1 MLLQA
6 SHVAS
11 ESACTLNLPQS
22 LQSTCTRPDNNR
34 HNRHNAPCPA
44 GRPAQPAAWVPDND
58 CPSCYPHLLNGHMRC
73 RQLHVRVRQRDICR
87 HPRQA
92 RQAGRPDSPR
102 SPDGQ
107 VEQCP
112 RVSWPSRPGKVT
124 RPRAQAPCG
133 PARLAV
139 IASAPL
145 LFFLLA
151 NLSSLARYRSC
162 SLCQCCQDLMDGRGS
177 KARNHAVTLQC
188 HRRNNPLEFSS
199 HSRGFLFPV
208 YSPCLLG
215 SPHTVLLRTRYF
227 IYPPGHLVV

>member
-58 CPSCYPHLLNGHMRC
+58 CPSLPSHLAHLLNGHMRC

-92 RQAGRPDSPR
+92 RQADRPDSPR
-102 SPDGQ
+102 GPDGQ

-112 RVSWPSRPGKVT
+112 RVSWPNRPGKVT
-124 RPRAQAPCG
+124 RPRAQAP
-133 PARLAV
+133 PARLA
-139 IASAPL
+139 IICFCAPL
-145 LFFLLA
+145 VLPSCQFILFGEIQILQP
-151 NLSSLARYRSC
+151 LSVLSRSN
-162 SLCQCCQDLMDGRGS
+162 GRTGQQS
-177 KARNHAVTLQC
+177 TEPCRHFAV
-188 HRRNNPLEFSS
+188 
-199 HSRGFLFPV
+199 
-208 YSPCLLG
+208 SP
-215 SPHTVLLRTRYF
+215 SQ
-227 IYPPGHLVV
+227 